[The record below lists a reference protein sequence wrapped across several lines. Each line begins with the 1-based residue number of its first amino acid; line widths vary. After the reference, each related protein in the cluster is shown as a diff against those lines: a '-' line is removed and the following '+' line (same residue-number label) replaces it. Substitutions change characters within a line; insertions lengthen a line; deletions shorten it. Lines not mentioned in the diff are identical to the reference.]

1 LLAGTTTPL
10 KLTATQV
17 GAGTSTLANITN
29 GSYSLQVSEAGASD
43 AQTLASNSKVVGIEV
58 LDTAAT
64 VQTNFTGLSGNAKLT
79 GIYLSDA
86 GSGMTL
92 SQGQVLTGASTLAKV
107 KDLYSLN
114 VTDVTMANVASL
126 MSTLP
131 IASMAV
137 SDTSDAVALT
147 AFDTLT
153 GLGAK
158 LASVSLTD
166 VATDAVEMSF
176 GQYQAGASTLAKFGG
191 NYHLAVYDVT
201 ADSATDLGND
211 AKVDLIHVEDTAN
224 NVALNLSALDA
235 LGSKL
240 DNITLT
246 ADEPIQITQ
255 AQATAYQTM
264 LDKVLG
270 EADIDIV

>member
-1 LLAGTTTPL
+1 LA
-10 KLTATQV
+10 K
-17 GAGTSTLANITN
+17 ITN
-29 GSYSLQVSEAGASD
+29 GSYSLQVSEAGASA
-43 AQTLASNSKVVGIEV
+43 AQTLASNSKVVGIDV
-58 LDTAAT
+58 LDTAAN
-64 VQTNFTGLSGNAKLT
+64 VQSAFTGLSGNAKLT

-86 GSGMTL
+86 GSSMTL
-92 SQGQVLTGASTLAKV
+92 SQANVLTGASTLAKV

-114 VTDVTMANVASL
+114 VTDVTMTNVANL

-131 IASMAV
+131 IATLAV
-137 SDTSDAVALT
+137 SDTSDAVGLT

-176 GQYQAGASTLAKFGG
+176 GQYQAGTSTLAKFGG

-201 ADSATDLGND
+201 ADSAADVGADT
-211 AKVDLIHVEDTAN
+211 KVDLIHVEDAAN
-224 NVALNLSALDA
+224 NVALNLAALHA

-246 ADEPIQITQ
+246 DREPIEITQ
-255 AQATAYQTM
+255 AQATDYAST
-264 LDKVLG
+264 LNKILG
-270 EADIDIV
+270 FKDIDIL

>member
-1 LLAGTTTPL
+1 M
-10 KLTATQV
+10 
-17 GAGTSTLANITN
+17 
-29 GSYSLQVSEAGASD
+29 QVSEAGASA
-43 AQTLASNSKVVGIEV
+43 AQTLASNSKVVGIDV
-58 LDTAAT
+58 LDSAAN
-64 VQTNFTGLSGNAKLT
+64 VQTNFTGLSGSAKLT
-79 GIYLSDA
+79 GINLSDA
-86 GSGMTL
+86 GSSMTL
-92 SQGQVLTGASTLAKV
+92 SQAQVLTGTTTLAKV

-114 VTDVTMANVASL
+114 VTGVTMANVTSL

-131 IASMAV
+131 IATLAV
-137 SDTSDAVALT
+137 SDTSDAVGMAT
-147 AFDTLT
+147 FDTLT

-176 GQYQAGASTLAKFGG
+176 GQYQAGTSTLAKFGG
-191 NYHLAVYDVT
+191 NYHLAVYDVS
-201 ADSATDLGND
+201 ADSAAGLGND
-211 AKVDLIHVEDTAN
+211 TKVDLIHVEDNAN
-224 NVALNLSALDA
+224 NIALNLAALHA

-255 AQATAYQTM
+255 AQETAYRTT

-270 EADIDIV
+270 GADIDIV

>member
-1 LLAGTTTPL
+1 
-10 KLTATQV
+10 V
-17 GAGTSTLANITN
+17 GAGTSTLAKITN
-29 GSYSLQVSEAGASD
+29 GSYSLQVNEAGASA
-43 AQTLASNSKVVGIEV
+43 AQTLASNSKVVGIDV
-58 LDTAAT
+58 LDSAAN
-64 VQTNFTGLSGNAKLT
+64 VQAAFTGLSGNAKLT
-79 GIYLSDA
+79 GVYLSDA
-86 GSGMTL
+86 GSSMTL
-92 SQGQVLTGASTLAKV
+92 SQANVLTGASTLAKV

-114 VTDVTMANVASL
+114 VTGVTMTNVANL

-131 IASMAV
+131 IASLAV
-137 SDTSDAVALT
+137 IDTSDAIALT

-166 VATDAVEMSF
+166 VATEAVEMSF
-176 GQYQAGASTLAKFGG
+176 GQDQAGASTLAKFGG

-201 ADSATDLGND
+201 ADSAADVGADT
-211 AKVDLIHVEDTAN
+211 KVDLIHVEDTAN
-224 NVALNLSALDA
+224 NVALNLAALHA

-255 AQATAYQTM
+255 DQETAYRTT
-264 LDKVLG
+264 LDQILG
-270 EADIDIV
+270 GADIDIV